1 MTSYE
6 FEVIAK
12 NAVIEVLIDYNIK
25 ATIKDLDFVWF
36 AHEFGYKKCTIWGK
50 PMGNLYAEV
59 SFNCVQN
66 ELYVNIYAKDKNV
79 KFTADEFDKAAHLTL
94 GVR

>member
-12 NAVIEVLIDYNIK
+12 NAVAKVLKDYNIE

-36 AHEFGYKKCTIWGK
+36 AHELGYKKCTIWGK
-50 PMGNLYAEV
+50 PMGSLYAEV
-59 SFNCVQN
+59 TYNCVRN
-66 ELYVNIYAKDKNV
+66 ELYVDIYAKAKNV
-79 KFTADEFDKAAHLTL
+79 KFLADEFDRVAHI
-94 GVR
+94 